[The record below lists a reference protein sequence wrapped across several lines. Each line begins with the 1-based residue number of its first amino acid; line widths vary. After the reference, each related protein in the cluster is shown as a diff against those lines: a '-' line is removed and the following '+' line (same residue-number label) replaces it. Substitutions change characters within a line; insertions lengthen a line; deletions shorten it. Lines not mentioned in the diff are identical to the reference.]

1 MEPPTRP
8 RLSRLPGGRGE
19 VGPRLRARLRSGE
32 APLTQ
37 QVALQ
42 ACLAPPKPSPTA
54 SPPIPLHIPTRSFF
68 LLHLPPR
75 SPTSPLPPGS
85 RDSLGLVGG
94 SITLNEFYLK
104 TIGFVFLKPHR
115 TSLAGFRILGSR
127 TAVLGWRPP
136 SSHGPER
143 EICPTARA
151 RMGTVRPSGR
161 GVRSPGSCSWRRR
174 VG

>member
-1 MEPPTRP
+1 MLCRCRKQVSFKSPCMQGDR
-8 RLSRLPGGRGE
+8 GGRCSRKKLRVGMCRGRGGGSRRRFR

-42 ACLAPPKPSPTA
+42 ACLAP
-54 SPPIPLHIPTRSFF
+54 L
-68 LLHLPPR
+68 
-75 SPTSPLPPGS
+75 SPLPPGS